1 MYISQLKLWN
11 FRKYGSETFNINTP
25 NLDVLFNEGLN
36 LLIGEND
43 SGKSAIIDAI
53 KLVLKAHAYEWIRAE
68 DKDFYTNSENKI
80 SERLRIEIHFKGIK
94 DDEAKNFI
102 EWLGWEDEK
111 IKTVDENGA
120 TSEETAKRPKL
131 VLIYDVERKNG
142 NIIPSDIRAG
152 MDGTGHILN
161 AEAREY
167 LKCTYLKP
175 LRDAENELLAKKNSR
190 LAKIL
195 SDHKLFKNANSD
207 HPLIETFTRANSDVE
222 QFFNNNESEEGEE
235 SNKRQIKDVID
246 EFLKE
251 FIEEDYS
258 SKFDVSPTDIKN
270 ILEKISLGIE
280 AKKNLGL
287 GTLNRIFMATELL
300 HLRRNWN
307 GLKLCVIEELEAHLH
322 PQAQMKI
329 IEKLKKESEQNNI
342 QFILTT
348 HSPNIASKVDLKSL
362 IICNENDVF
371 PMGEDFTVLGDEI
384 KTGKYKNS
392 YEYLER
398 FLDVT
403 KSNLFFAKGI
413 ILVEGWSEEI
423 LIPKIAEKI
432 VCDLT
437 KQEISIINV
446 GSTAFLH
453 FAKIFLRNDGKKMKI
468 PISIVTDLDQ
478 QEYIRERKKDE
489 NGLDIKIGKN
499 YEYDYQKQSITE
511 YEQKRNTKSS
521 EIIDNNDE
529 IKVFVSNQWTLE
541 WCLLKSNAL
550 NIKFKEVIKKIHSD
564 TFSICSSEE
573 EYEIALSKLLL
584 SKSFHKTEIAYQL
597 SDELKKIESLEIE
610 NEDTLSY
617 LKDAIKHVCNYG
629 NR

>member
-120 TSEETAKRPKL
+120 TSEETVKRPKL

-142 NIIPSDIRAG
+142 NIIPADIRAG

-207 HPLIETFTRANSDVE
+207 NPLIETFSRANNDVKN
-222 QFFNNNESEEGEE
+222 FFNNNDGDE

-280 AKKNLGL
+280 GKNNLGL

-329 IEKLKKESEQNNI
+329 IEKLKKESEENNI

-362 IICNENDVF
+362 LICKENDVF
-371 PMGEDFTVLGDEI
+371 PMGEDFTILGDEI

-432 VCDLT
+432 GYDLT

-468 PISIVTDLDQ
+468 PISIVTDLDE

-499 YEYDYQKQSITE
+499 YEYNYQKQSITE

-564 TFSICSSEE
+564 TFSTCTSEE

-617 LKDAIKHVCNYG
+617 LKDAIKHVWDYG

>member
-25 NLDVLFNEGLN
+25 NLDVSFNEGLN

-120 TSEETAKRPKL
+120 TSEETVKRPKL

-142 NIIPSDIRAG
+142 NIIPADIRAG
-152 MDGTGHILN
+152 MDGIGHILN

-235 SNKRQIKDVID
+235 SNRSQIKDVID

-300 HLRRNWN
+300 HLRRNWD

-329 IEKLKKESEQNNI
+329 IEKLKKESEEKNI

-348 HSPNIASKVDLKSL
+348 HSPNIASKVNLKSL
-362 IICNENDVF
+362 IICKENDVF
-371 PMGEDFTVLGDEI
+371 PMGLGFTKLEE
-384 KTGKYKNS
+384 KNYK
-392 YEYLER
+392 YLER

-423 LIPKIAEKI
+423 LLPELTKKLGYNY
-432 VCDLT
+432 DLT

-468 PISIVTDLDQ
+468 PISIVTDLDE

-499 YEYDYQKQSITE
+499 YEYNYLKQSISE

-521 EIIDNNDE
+521 EIIENNDE

-541 WCLLKSNAL
+541 WCLLKSTAL
-550 NIKFKEVIKKIHSD
+550 NLKFKEVIKKIHSD
-564 TFSICSSEE
+564 TFSSCTSEE

-584 SKSFHKTEIAYQL
+584 SKSFQKTEIAYLL
-597 SDELKKIESLEIE
+597 SDELKKQESLEIQ
-610 NEDTLSY
+610 DDDKLSY
-617 LKDAIKHVCNYG
+617 IKDAIKHVCDYG

>member
-120 TSEETAKRPKL
+120 TSEETVKRPKL

-142 NIIPSDIRAG
+142 NIIPADIRAG

-207 HPLIETFTRANSDVE
+207 HPLIETFSRANNDVKN
-222 QFFNNNESEEGEE
+222 FFNNNDGDE

-280 AKKNLGL
+280 GKNNLGL

-329 IEKLKKESEQNNI
+329 IEKLKKESEEKNI

-348 HSPNIASKVDLKSL
+348 HSPNIASKVNLKSL
-362 IICNENDVF
+362 IICKENDVF
-371 PMGEDFTVLGDEI
+371 PMGEDFTILGDEI

-432 VCDLT
+432 GYDLT

-468 PISIVTDLDQ
+468 PISIVTDLDE

-499 YEYDYQKQSITE
+499 YEYNYQKQSITE

-564 TFSICSSEE
+564 TFSTCTSEE

-617 LKDAIKHVCNYG
+617 LKDAIKHVCDYG

>member
-111 IKTVDENGA
+111 IKTVDENGT
-120 TSEETAKRPKL
+120 TSEETVKRPKL

-142 NIIPSDIRAG
+142 NVIPSDIRAG

-195 SDHKLFKNANSD
+195 ADHKLFKNANID
-207 HPLIETFTRANSDVE
+207 HTLIETFNRANSDVE

-235 SNKRQIKDVID
+235 SNRSQIKDVID

-280 AKKNLGL
+280 GKNNLGL

-329 IEKLKKESEQNNI
+329 IEKLKKESEENNI

-362 IICNENDVF
+362 LICKENDVF
-371 PMGEDFTVLGDEI
+371 PMGEDFTILGDEI

-432 VCDLT
+432 GYDLT

-468 PISIVTDLDQ
+468 PISIVTDLDE

-499 YEYDYQKQSITE
+499 YEYNYQKQSITE

-564 TFSICSSEE
+564 TFSTCTSEE

-617 LKDAIKHVCNYG
+617 LKDAIKHVCDYG

>member
-11 FRKYGSETFNINTP
+11 FRKYGSENFELDKPHLDLYFNQ
-25 NLDVLFNEGLN
+25 GLN

-53 KLVLKAHAYEWIRAE
+53 KIVLKAHAYEWIRAE
-68 DKDFYTNSENKI
+68 DKDFHINSDNQI
-80 SERLRIEIHFKGIK
+80 SQRLRIEIQFKGIT
-94 DDEAKNFI
+94 DDEAKHFI

-111 IKTVDENGA
+111 IKAADEDGNITEPTV
-120 TSEETAKRPKL
+120 KRPKL
-131 VLIYDVERKNG
+131 ILIYDVERKN
-142 NIIPSDIRAG
+142 NNVIPSDIRAG

-195 SDHKLFKNANSD
+195 SDHKLFKNAKD
-207 HPLIETFTRANSDVE
+207 EHPLIETFKTANKSVE
-222 QFFNNNESEEGEE
+222 DYFKDNDGDE
-235 SNKRQIKDVID
+235 SNKSQIKDIID

-258 SKFDVSPTDIKN
+258 SKFDVSGTDIKQ
-270 ILEKISLGIE
+270 ILERISLGIE
-280 AKKNLGL
+280 GKNYLGL

-307 GLKLCVIEELEAHLH
+307 GLKLCVVEELEAHLH

-329 IEKLKKESEQNNI
+329 IEKLQKESIDNNI

-362 IICNENDVF
+362 IICNHNDAF
-371 PMGEDFTVLGDEI
+371 PMGIGCTKLEE
-384 KTGKYKNS
+384 KN
-392 YEYLER
+392 YTYLKR

-403 KSNLFFAKGI
+403 KSNLFFAKGV

-423 LIPKIAEKI
+423 LLPELAKKLGY
-432 VCDLT
+432 DFT
-437 KQEISIINV
+437 KQEISIVNV
-446 GSTAFLH
+446 ASTAYLH
-453 FAKIFLRNDGKKMKI
+453 FAKIFLRNDSKTMNT
-468 PISIVTDLDQ
+468 PVSIITDLDNRPGADGTFATIDA
-478 QEYIRERKKDE
+478 E
-489 NGLDIKIGKN
+489 
-499 YEYDYQKQSITE
+499 TATV
-511 YEQKRNTKSS
+511 QKRFENLESLQNELSDTSVTLHLAK
-521 EIIDNNDE
+521 E
-529 IKVFVSNQWTLE
+529 WTLE
-541 WCLLKSNAL
+541 WCLFNSTSLSSLFKDAV
-550 NIKFKEVIKKIHSD
+550 KEVHSG
-564 TFSICSSEE
+564 TEE
-573 EYEIALSKLLL
+573 FKLDAGQNFKPEFRNKLISKLKKETGTTGLD
-584 SKSFHKTEIAYQL
+584 KVRIA
-597 SDELKKIESLEIE
+597 SELADKIEK
-610 NEDTLSY
+610 NETLVIDTDNDLYIKY
-617 LKDAIKHVCNYG
+617 LIDAIKHVCDYG

>member
-68 DKDFYTNSENKI
+68 EKDFYTNSDNKI

-111 IKTVDENGA
+111 IKKVDENDT
-120 TSEETAKRPKL
+120 TSEETVKRPKL

-142 NIIPSDIRAG
+142 NIIPADIRAG

-207 HPLIETFTRANSDVE
+207 HPLIETFSRANNDVKN
-222 QFFNNNESEEGEE
+222 FFNNNDGDE

-280 AKKNLGL
+280 GKNNLGL

-329 IEKLKKESEQNNI
+329 IEKLKKESEEKNI

-348 HSPNIASKVDLKSL
+348 HSPNIASKVNLKSL
-362 IICNENDVF
+362 IICKENDVF
-371 PMGEDFTVLGDEI
+371 PMGLGFTKLEE
-384 KTGKYKNS
+384 KNYK
-392 YEYLER
+392 YLER

-423 LIPKIAEKI
+423 LLPELAKKLDY
-432 VCDLT
+432 DLT

-446 GSTAFLH
+446 GSTAYLH
-453 FAKIFLRNDGKKMKI
+453 FAKIFLRNDGKEMKV
-468 PISIVTDLDQ
+468 PVSIITDLDNKPNP
-478 QEYIRERKKDE
+478 EGEFATLENETENFKKRFK
-489 NGLDIKIGKN
+489 GLEDLKI
-499 YEYDYQKQSITE
+499 ELQ
-511 YEQKRNTKSS
+511 NTS
-521 EIIDNNDE
+521 
-529 IKVFVSNQWTLE
+529 VSLFLAKEWTLE
-541 WCLLKSNAL
+541 WCIFNSN
-550 NIKFKEVIKKIHSD
+550 S
-564 TFSICSSEE
+564 
-573 EYEIALSKLLL
+573 
-584 SKSFHKTEIAYQL
+584 
-597 SDELKKIESLEIE
+597 
-610 NEDTLSY
+610 LSY
-617 LKDAIKHVCNYG
+617 LFKESVKEVHSGTDEFKLDANQNFKPEFQSKLISKLKKESGTSQLNKVQIASELSERIEKGSTLTIDAENDEYIKYLIDAIKHVCDYG

>member
-142 NIIPSDIRAG
+142 NIIPADIRAG
-152 MDGTGHILN
+152 MDGIGHILN

>member
-1 MYISQLKLWN
+1 MYISQLRLWN
-11 FRKYGSETFNINTP
+11 FRKYGSENFE
-25 NLDVLFNEGLN
+25 LDKPHLDLSFHQGLN

-53 KLVLKAHAYEWIRAE
+53 KVVLKAYAYEWIRAE
-68 DKDFYTNSENKI
+68 DKDFHINSENQI
-80 SERLRIEIHFKGIK
+80 SQRLRIEIHFKGIT

-111 IKTVDENGA
+111 IETPGEDGNIVEQTV
-120 TSEETAKRPKL
+120 TRPKL
-131 VLIYDVERKNG
+131 ILIYDVERKN
-142 NIIPSDIRAG
+142 NNVIPSDIRAG
-152 MDGTGHILN
+152 MDGVGHILN

-167 LKCTYLKP
+167 LKCTFLKP

-195 SDHKLFKNANSD
+195 SDHKLFKNAKD
-207 HPLIETFTRANSDVE
+207 EHPLIETFKIANKSVE
-222 QFFNNNESEEGEE
+222 DYFKDNAGDD
-235 SNKRQIKDVID
+235 SNKSQIKDIID

-258 SKFDVSPTDIKN
+258 SKFDVSGTDIKQ
-270 ILEKISLGIE
+270 ILERISLGIE
-280 AKKNLGL
+280 GKNYLGL
-287 GTLNRIFMATELL
+287 GTLNRIFMASELL

-307 GLKLCVIEELEAHLH
+307 GLKLCIVEELEAHLH

-329 IEKLKKESEQNNI
+329 IEKLKKESEENKI
-342 QFILTT
+342 QFILST

-362 IICNENDVF
+362 MICKNNDVF
-371 PMGEDFTVLGDEI
+371 PMGQDFTILGDEI

-423 LIPKIAEKI
+423 LLSEIAKKIGY
-432 VCDLT
+432 DLT
-437 KQEISIINV
+437 KNEISIINV
-446 GSTAFLH
+446 ASTAFLH
-453 FAKIFLRNDGKKMKI
+453 FAKIFLRNDNKNMKI
-468 PISIVTDLDQ
+468 PISIITDLDE
-478 QEYIRERKKDE
+478 QEYVREVKKDE
-489 NGLDIKIGKN
+489 EGNDIKKGSG
-499 YEYDYQKQSITE
+499 YDYDFIKQTITD
-511 YEQKRNTKSS
+511 YEQKRDAKSS
-521 EIIDNNDE
+521 ALIESNNE

-541 WCLLKSNAL
+541 WCLLKSNAITE
-550 NIKFKEVIKKIHSD
+550 NFKEVIKKIHPD
-564 TFSICSSEE
+564 TFSACASDE
-573 EYEIALSKLLL
+573 EYEISLSTLLL
-584 SKSFHKTEIAYQL
+584 SKSIHKTEIAYLL
-597 SDELKKIESLEIE
+597 SNEIKKQELFEIE
-610 NEDTLSY
+610 DEDTIFY
-617 LKDAIKHVCNYG
+617 IKDAIKHVVEYG